1 MATAGLGN
9 HPLGLPLDYSIH
21 DECGFVKRFGK
32 KSPQIYSSNCT
43 KIFRKALRRSKCRSR
58 RPGPSGQKLRLP
70 SALVAIFGRGLPD
83 ASAILGLP
91 SQIPAGGL
99 EVLGGGFGSCLGLG
113 VLDFVEVHIF
123 YLLFFCNLII
133 AQGAEFVN
141 PFFIFL

>member
-1 MATAGLGN
+1 MDADLSSV
-9 HPLGLPLDYSIH
+9 L
-21 DECGFVKRFGK
+21 GK
-32 KSPQIYSSNCT
+32 KVLKFIRQIAQRFFVRLSEGANAARDAQARAA
-43 KIFRKALRRSKCRSR
+43 K
-58 RPGPSGQKLRLP
+58 KLRLP

-99 EVLGGGFGSCLGLG
+99 EVLGGGFGGCLGLG

-141 PFFIFL
+141 PFFIFLWK

>member
-1 MATAGLGN
+1 LTIVYTIDADLSSV
-9 HPLGLPLDYSIH
+9 L
-21 DECGFVKRFGK
+21 GK
-32 KSPQIYSSNCT
+32 KVLKFIRQI
-43 KIFRKALRRSKCRSR
+43 A
-58 RPGPSGQKLRLP
+58 QKFFVRLLEGVNAARDAQARAAKKPRLP

-91 SQIPAGGL
+91 SQIPTGGL

-141 PFFIFL
+141 SFFIFL